1 MYKGSTMDKSQLAQ
15 HLACLRFDGDANDA
29 ATLLDQYGAADT
41 ISTLERE
48 HRSNDTRP
56 WDECMAEAIPLSPAL
71 TPGIHALVTDA
82 CAQLGLD
89 CSIRLFTMST
99 PQINAYAFLDRNP
112 GKPVLSLCL
121 TSRAME
127 NLSDPELMFLVG
139 HELGHI
145 LYEHDRLNILC
156 HTDGNTPDATVLP
169 AMGEWIFWRW
179 RQKAEISADRIGW
192 LLSRNFE
199 TGAGAIIKTAT
210 GLTSKSLALTAD
222 ALETFLQENT
232 RFPCTGSLNRQGA
245 PLLQARI
252 QALRLLDESVPK
264 KNIAGDKRPTRLQ
277 KADKEVTEILAYLSR
292 HPDTSVGLSC
302 MHLIADAGVE
312 LIQLDQKAA
321 ADEIKK
327 VLNILHGS
335 FTDEPDKV
343 ICMDPVKRVNRLK
356 ASIRALNRAAS
367 SDEKK
372 VLLSRLA
379 DIAMS
384 DGPFR
389 EKESKIIVDMAKAL
403 RIPQHETYSIIVGCI
418 QVSGKDV
425 DPGVQALADMLATP
439 EAGM

>member
-1 MYKGSTMDKSQLAQ
+1 MDKSQLAQ
-15 HLACLRFDGDANDA
+15 YLACLRFEGDANDA

-48 HRSNDTRP
+48 HRLHGTRP
-56 WDECMAEAIPLSPAL
+56 WDECMAGSIPLSPAL
-71 TPGIHALVTDA
+71 TPGLHALVSDA

-89 CSIRLFTMST
+89 WSLRLFTLPT
-99 PQINAYAFLDRNP
+99 QQINAYAFLDRSP
-112 GKPVLSLCL
+112 EKPILSLCL
-121 TSRAME
+121 TSRAIE
-127 NLSDPELMFLVG
+127 NLSDPELMFIVG

-156 HTDGNTPDATVLP
+156 HTDGNTPTATVLP

-192 LLSRNFE
+192 LLSRCFE
-199 TGAGAIIKTAT
+199 TGAGAIIKSAT
-210 GLTSKSLALTAD
+210 GLTNKSLALTSD
-222 ALETFLQENT
+222 ALAAFLQEDS
-232 RFPCTGSLNRQGA
+232 RFPYIGNLNRQGA
-245 PLLQARI
+245 PLLHARI
-252 QALRLLDESVPK
+252 QALRLLAESAPK
-264 KNIAGDKRPTRLQ
+264 KIISDRKRPTRIQ
-277 KADKEVTEILAYLSR
+277 KSDKEVAEILTYLSR
-292 HPDTSVGLSC
+292 HPDTTVGLAC

-321 ADEIKK
+321 ADEIKR
-327 VLNILHGS
+327 VLNILHDN

-343 ICMDPVKRVNRLK
+343 ICMDPGKRVNRLK
-356 ASIRALNRAAS
+356 ASIRSLNRVS
-367 SDEKK
+367 TSEEKK

-389 EKESKIIVDMAKAL
+389 EEESKIIVDMAKAL
-403 RIPQHETYSIIVGCI
+403 RIPQHEIYAIIVGCI
-418 QVSGKDV
+418 QASGKDV
-425 DPGVQALADMLATP
+425 DPGVQALADKLATP